1 MLRGTEGYTLE
12 WWQGWGAQG
21 AGTFHSAGQRKEGKL
36 VLALPSIRFSW
47 KFTCSVATS
56 WKPRR
61 VFMAMGRKAIPWS
74 RQAWHVKFLMS
85 ELNHENLNGAVI
97 LWKFNIN
104 DILSHTLVS
113 AYGFSLS
120 RILPYFPLSLRASA
134 NKRDI
139 NGEICPSLLA
149 TEWNFCLW
157 CFLQKTKYFPA

>member
-1 MLRGTEGYTLE
+1 MPKG
-12 WWQGWGAQG
+12 
-21 AGTFHSAGQRKEGKL
+21 L
-36 VLALPSIRFSW
+36 VL
-47 KFTCSVATS
+47 FTQLA
-56 WKPRR
+56 KERR
-61 VFMAMGRKAIPWS
+61 VNWFWHFQVSDFHESSLALWPPRGS
-74 RQAWHVKFLMS
+74 RAESLWRWGERRFPGTKFLMG

-120 RILPYFPLSLRASA
+120 RILPYFLLSLRASA

-149 TEWNFCLW
+149 TE
-157 CFLQKTKYFPA
+157 